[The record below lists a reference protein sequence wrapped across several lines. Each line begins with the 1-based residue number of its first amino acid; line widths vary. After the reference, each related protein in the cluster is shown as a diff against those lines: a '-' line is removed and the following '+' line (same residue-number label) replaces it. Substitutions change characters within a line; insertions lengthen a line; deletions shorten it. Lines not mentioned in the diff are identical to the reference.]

1 MRFSCFFRLF
11 SKISPLDPQIIP
23 DAGYA
28 IRIELQGVG
37 GMDTGRKPQSVDAD
51 RVEQFMA
58 LYSSHQRRLY
68 LYAITLLPDAIDAE
82 DVLQEANLV
91 LWRKFEQY
99 QSGTNFFAWSCR
111 IIRYEVLKNREKRSR
126 TAGLLAPDVFDR
138 LAEVAVTEVEHLDE
152 QHRRSLIDCM
162 SKLSPGDRELM
173 RQRYAEAMAVKKMA
187 EAMNRSPNAVSQ
199 SRERIRRLLL
209 DCIDNSIREGDHE

>member
-1 MRFSCFFRLF
+1 
-11 SKISPLDPQIIP
+11 
-23 DAGYA
+23 
-28 IRIELQGVG
+28 
-37 GMDTGRKPQSVDAD
+37 MDTGHKPQSVDAG

-68 LYAITLLPDAIDAE
+68 LYAITLLPDAVDAE
-82 DVLQEANLV
+82 DILQEANLV

-99 QSGTNFFAWSCR
+99 RQGTNFFAWACR
-111 IIRYEVLKNREKRSR
+111 IIRYEVLKHREKRAR
-126 TAGLLAPDVFDR
+126 TAGLLDPDVLDR
-138 LAEVAVTEVEHLDE
+138 LAEVAVAEVEHLDE

-162 SKLSPGDRELM
+162 SKLNQGDRELM

-199 SRERIRRLLL
+199 SLGRIRRLLL
-209 DCIDNSIREGDHE
+209 DCIEQSVKEGSRE